1 MYVKI
6 HKSETAK
13 IIAVCDE
20 DLIGKEFEE
29 GNLYLKVSETFFKGE
44 KKNKNEIKKI
54 LKDANSANFVGKESV
69 SIAVELGL
77 VDKKNIIKI
86 KGVSHAQYFEL

>member
-1 MYVKI
+1 MYIKI

-13 IIAVCDE
+13 IIAICDE

-29 GNLYLKVSETFFKGE
+29 GNLYLKVSENFFKGE
-44 KKNKNEIKKI
+44 KKNKEEVKKI
-54 LKDANSANFVGKESV
+54 LKDANSANFVGKKSV

-77 VDKKNIIKI
+77 VDEKNVIKI
-86 KGVSHAQYFEL
+86 KGVPHAQYF

>member
-6 HKSETAK
+6 HESEKAK

-29 GNLYLKVSETFFKGE
+29 GNLYIKISESFFKGE
-44 KKNKNEIKKI
+44 KKNKEEVKKI
-54 LKDANSANFVGKESV
+54 LKDANNINFVGKESV
-69 SIAVELGL
+69 SIAIELGF
-77 VDKKNIIKI
+77 VDKKNVLKI
-86 KGVSHAQYFEL
+86 KGVPHAQYF

>member
-6 HKSETAK
+6 HKSEKSK

-29 GNLYLKVSETFFKGE
+29 GNLYIKVSDNFFKGE
-44 KKNKNEIKKI
+44 KKNKEEVKKI
-54 LKDANSANFVGKESV
+54 LKDANSANFIGKESV
-69 SIAVELGL
+69 SIAVELWL
-77 VDKKNIIKI
+77 VDEKNVIKI
-86 KGVSHAQYFEL
+86 KGVPHAQYF